1 MVELTDWPGIGD
13 EDLLVAVA
21 NTAHG
26 EPGEPDELAD
36 ADGMRIWWSGLGLD
50 LPADGDPGR
59 PDAAEGLA
67 MLRALRAVIRGLALR
82 NNGFETEVDTA
93 VLDGFTLRLDLDG
106 TPSLRADGPA
116 DLVRAVGAATITAL
130 LRASARPGWPRL
142 KACRGEDCRWVYVDA
157 SRNASRRWC
166 DMAACG
172 NRAKSASFRRR
183 HRTGDATTTTTT
195 VGGMVPPTMTISAT
209 TERGRRP
216 NTSTTPASTS

>member
-1 MVELTDWPGIGD
+1 MVELTAWPGIGD

-36 ADGMRIWWSGLGLD
+36 AAGMRTWWSGLGLA
-50 LPADGDPGR
+50 LPADGGPRR
-59 PDAAEGLA
+59 PDAAESLA

-93 VLDGFTLRLDLDG
+93 VLDGLTLRLDLGG

-116 DLVRAVGAATITAL
+116 DLIRDVGAATVTAL
-130 LRASARPGWPRL
+130 LRANARPGWPRL

-183 HRTGDATTTTTT
+183 HRTGDATAAA
-195 VGGMVPPTMTISAT
+195 SA
-209 TERGRRP
+209 
-216 NTSTTPASTS
+216 SASA

>member
-1 MVELTDWPGIGD
+1 MAELAEWPGIGD

-26 EPGEPDELAD
+26 EQGEQDELAD
-36 ADGMRIWWSGLGLD
+36 AAGMRTWWSGLGLG
-50 LPADGDPGR
+50 LPAGADPRR

-82 NNGFETEVDTA
+82 NNGVDTELDTA
-93 VLDGFTLRLDLDG
+93 VLDGLTLRLDLRG
-106 TPSLRADGPA
+106 APSLRADGPA
-116 DLVRAVGAATITAL
+116 DLVRDVGAATVTAL
-130 LRASARPGWPRL
+130 LRACARPGWPRL

-183 HRTGDATTTTTT
+183 HRVGD
-195 VGGMVPPTMTISAT
+195 PT
-209 TERGRRP
+209 
-216 NTSTTPASTS
+216 TST